1 MNRKQLLIVLV
12 VGVVLGGIGLYLNS
26 QKDKSYSSTSKLDT
40 DKLLGDFPINDVAAV
55 TIRQSTNEVNL
66 TKADAWS
73 VKERDNYPANSG
85 EIIEL
90 ARKLW
95 DLRPAQSQKIGESQL
110 ARMEL
115 TPPDK
120 GGTNSATLVELKGKD
135 GKAIRTILLGKKS
148 MRGGGDDQF
157 GGGGWP
163 NGRWVY
169 LPDKPGTTYLVTE
182 AFAEIEPKPE
192 RWLSKDFFKVEKI
205 KSIAITFPEATNSW
219 KLTRETESGEWK
231 LADAKA
237 EEKLD
242 SAKTSS
248 FSYALSS
255 PSFNDVAIG
264 LSPEQTGLDKPTTAV
279 LETFDHLTYT
289 IQVGAKTNDNVYLT
303 VAVAADLP
311 KERTPGKDE
320 KPEDRERL
328 DKEFKEQQ
336 KKVEEKLA
344 AEKKL
349 AKSTYLVSNWT
360 VDSLL
365 KERSTLLAEKKE
377 EEKKDE
383 TPAAAP
389 GAAALPSPELP
400 GAGSLSHDGHEH

>member
-12 VGVVLGGIGLYLNS
+12 VGLVLGGIGLYLNK
-26 QKDKSYSSTSKLDT
+26 QKSASYSSNSKLTT
-40 DKLLGDFPINDVAAV
+40 DKLLGDFPINDVV
-55 TIRQSTNEVNL
+55 VVSVRQSSNEVNL
-66 TKADAWS
+66 VKADVWT
-73 VKERDNYPANSG
+73 VKERDSYPASSS

-110 ARMEL
+110 GRMEL
-115 TPPDK
+115 LPPDK

-135 GKAIRTILLGKKS
+135 GKVIRSILLGKKS
-148 MRGGGDDQF
+148 MRGGGGDDQF
-157 GGGGWP
+157 GGGGFP

-169 LPDKPGTTYLVTE
+169 LSDKPGTTYLVTE

-205 KSIAITFPEATNSW
+205 KSIAVTFAQATNSW
-219 KLTRETESGEWK
+219 KLTRETEAGEWK
-231 LADAKA
+231 LADAKP

-255 PSFNDVAIG
+255 PSFTDVAIG
-264 LSPEQTGLDKPTTAV
+264 LSPAQTGLDKPTTAV

-303 VAVAADLP
+303 VAVTADLP

-320 KPEDRERL
+320 KPEDKERL
-328 DKEFKEQQ
+328 EKEFKEQQ

-360 VDSLL
+360 VESLL
-365 KERSTLLAEKKE
+365 KERSTLLAEEKKE
-377 EEKKDE
+377 G
-383 TPAAAP
+383 AAEPAP
-389 GAAALPSPELP
+389 GAAAFPGGALP
-400 GAGSLSHDGHEH
+400 GANPLSHDGHDH

>member
-1 MNRKQLLIVLV
+1 LV
-12 VGVVLGGIGLYLNS
+12 VGLVLGGIGIYLNK
-26 QKDKSYSSTSKLDT
+26 QKSASYSSTSKLAT
-40 DKLLGDFPINDVAAV
+40 DKLLGDFPINDVAQI

-66 TKADAWS
+66 VKADAWT
-73 VKERDNYPANSG
+73 VKERDSYSANSG
-85 EIIEL
+85 DIIEL

-95 DLRPAQSQKIGESQL
+95 DLRPAQNQRIGESQL
-110 ARMEL
+110 SRMEL
-115 TPPDK
+115 LPPDK

-135 GKAIRTILLGKKS
+135 GKAIRSILMGKKS
-148 MRGGGDDQF
+148 MRGGGGDDQF
-157 GGGGWP
+157 GGGGFP

-205 KSIAITFPEATNSW
+205 KSIAVTFAEATNSW

-231 LADAKA
+231 LADAKP

-242 SAKTSS
+242 PTKTSS
-248 FSYALSS
+248 FSYALSQ
-255 PSFNDVAIG
+255 PGFADVAIG
-264 LSPEQTGLDKPTTAV
+264 LSPLQTGLDKPTTMV
-279 LETFDHLTYT
+279 LETFEGLTYT
-289 IQVGAKTNDNVYLT
+289 LQAGAKTNDNVYLT

-320 KPEDRERL
+320 KPEDKEKL
-328 DKEFKEQQ
+328 DKEFKDQQ
-336 KKVEEKLA
+336 KKVEEKLS
-344 AEKKL
+344 AEKRL

-377 EEKKDE
+377 EEKKE
-383 TPAAAP
+383 EATPP
-389 GAAALPSPELP
+389 TP
-400 GAGSLSHDGHEH
+400 GAGAAFPDPKLPGDGHNH